1 MNPTEIVSFLEAP
14 EALLEN
20 LLPGYSFFARTEVSF
35 VSPWDKDDQKTEQ
48 QKELS
53 EEEVVQFEKDEREFW
68 IKIREMKMIQPIRY
82 TPAPPGIHFF
92 QYRGTLFGFCR
103 QPYKEAGSPWTDHRE
118 KLYLYAW
125 SQHALRKLLQEI
137 QGANIETNNNR
148 VRISQ
153 GLKDGPARQWMSLP
167 SKMPR
172 PLSTIIIDPLIKNAL
187 VDDLTDFL
195 HPRTRSWYQKR
206 GIPYRRGYL
215 FHGPPGTGKS
225 SLCLAIA
232 SLIGLEICTVSLN
245 SKNVD
250 GDSLTRLFLS
260 LPEKCLVLFEDMDQA
275 GIENRNISESLSQVE
290 DASGDD
296 RSHECPDSSDRSQG
310 GLSLSEILNIIDG
323 VSAQEGRI
331 LIMTTNDPGSLDKA
345 LQRPGR
351 VDRVFPFHFA
361 TRRDIKE
368 QFLTFFVKPSD
379 HLYIVDAHDMR
390 ICCSLEPASSSWS
403 LKDIVQ
409 LSEKFAAKVKPNTYT
424 AAMLQNY
431 LLHFRNDPV
440 SAERNVTDWMTYMDE
455 GEIFMVA

>member
-1 MNPTEIVSFLEAP
+1 MNPTETVSFLEAP
-14 EALLEN
+14 EALLES
-20 LLPGYSFFARTEVSF
+20 LLPGYSFFARLVKIYLHANASIFLLASAALLVACMYFFPVLWTRPYHFLLPFASSVQIRYNDDIYKNVMCWVSQLPELSTTQDSIAGTEISF
-35 VSPWDKDDQKTEQ
+35 VSPWDKNDQKTEQ
-48 QKELS
+48 QTELS
-53 EEEVVQFEKDEREFW
+53 EEEIVQFEKDEREFW
-68 IKIREMKMIQPIRY
+68 IKIRELKTIQPIHY

-92 QYRGTLFGFCR
+92 RYRGTLFGFCR

-118 KLYLYAW
+118 KLYI
-125 SQHALRKLLQEI
+125 K
-137 QGANIETNNNR
+137 TNNNR

-153 GLKDGPARQWMSLP
+153 GLKDGPARQWMNLP

-187 VDDLTDFL
+187 VDELTDFL

-215 FHGPPGTGKS
+215 FQGPPGTGKS

-232 SLIGLEICTVSLN
+232 SLIGLEI
-245 SKNVD
+245 
-250 GDSLTRLFLS
+250 RLFLS
-260 LPEKCLVLFEDMDQA
+260 LPEKCLVLFEDVDQA

-290 DASGDD
+290 DASDND
-296 RSHECPDSSDRSQG
+296 RSHEFPDSSDCSQG

-361 TRRDIKE
+361 TPRDIKE
-368 QFLTFFVKPSD
+368 IFLTFFVRPSD
-379 HLYIVDAHDMR
+379 HHYIVDPHDMR

-403 LKDIVQ
+403 LNDIVQ
-409 LSEKFAAKVKPNTYT
+409 LSESFASA
-424 AAMLQNY
+424 LQK
-431 LLHFRNDPV
+431 
-440 SAERNVTDWMTYMDE
+440 
-455 GEIFMVA
+455 